1 MKELFLNRRFFMFL
15 WGGVFALLLT
25 FVFPRV
31 YPWVIWALGCG
42 GGLVVVDITLLY
54 GFGKAF
60 GAQRIVGDKF
70 SNGEENPVRIRVEN
84 KYPFAV
90 RVRVVDEAP
99 VEFQERNNSL
109 NFCLSSHEHKEGT
122 YFLRPVKR
130 GGLPVRA
137 GQGIRD
143 LPFVAGRT
151 PLFLRKRKGSGGLS
165 FLCLYAE
172 IRITGIYRPAVR

>member
-130 GGLPVRA
+130 GLTGSA

-151 PLFLRKRKGSGGLS
+151 PLFLRKKRKWRFILP
-165 FLCLYAE
+165 CLYAE

>member
-54 GFGKAF
+54 GFGKAC

-70 SNGEENPVRIRVEN
+70 SNGKKIR
-84 KYPFAV
+84 Y
-90 RVRVVDEAP
+90 
-99 VEFQERNNSL
+99 
-109 NFCLSSHEHKEGT
+109 
-122 YFLRPVKR
+122 
-130 GGLPVRA
+130 
-137 GQGIRD
+137 
-143 LPFVAGRT
+143 
-151 PLFLRKRKGSGGLS
+151 GSGWKTSILLRSGCVS
-165 FLCLYAE
+165 
-172 IRITGIYRPAVR
+172 

>member
-54 GFGKAF
+54 GFGKAC

-70 SNGEENPVRIRVEN
+70 SNGEENPEKAGMIGGW
-84 KYPFAV
+84 KT
-90 RVRVVDEAP
+90 
-99 VEFQERNNSL
+99 SIL
-109 NFCLSSHEHKEGT
+109 
-122 YFLRPVKR
+122 LR
-130 GGLPVRA
+130 
-137 GQGIRD
+137 
-143 LPFVAGRT
+143 
-151 PLFLRKRKGSGGLS
+151 SGCVS
-165 FLCLYAE
+165 
-172 IRITGIYRPAVR
+172 

>member
-54 GFGKAF
+54 GFGKAC

-70 SNGEENPVRIRVEN
+70 SNGEENPVRIHLWRH
-84 KYPFAV
+84 
-90 RVRVVDEAP
+90 
-99 VEFQERNNSL
+99 Q
-109 NFCLSSHEHKEGT
+109 
-122 YFLRPVKR
+122 
-130 GGLPVRA
+130 
-137 GQGIRD
+137 
-143 LPFVAGRT
+143 AGR
-151 PLFLRKRKGSGGLS
+151 PGRHRKGFPDESGDKSLPGPDRYRRPGDHTDRSRYVCLL
-165 FLCLYAE
+165 FGQLQLC
-172 IRITGIYRPAVR
+172 GIQPESCPDPQNRPEERLHIHPSDHRGNRG

>member
-54 GFGKAF
+54 GFGKAC

-99 VEFQERNNSL
+99 AALNSPKPSRTAVPPRRTQPIEKQNASEAFKSSDFL
-109 NFCLSSHEHKEGT
+109 FRCRIILSHRSPSSRS
-122 YFLRPVKR
+122 LARR
-130 GGLPVRA
+130 
-137 GQGIRD
+137 
-143 LPFVAGRT
+143 
-151 PLFLRKRKGSGGLS
+151 
-165 FLCLYAE
+165 
-172 IRITGIYRPAVR
+172 

>member
-54 GFGKAF
+54 GFGKAC

-99 VEFQERNNSL
+99 VEFQERKSTL
-109 NFCLSSHEHKEGT
+109 EQIFRQRHEK
-122 YFLRPVKR
+122 FAP
-130 GGLPVRA
+130 
-137 GQGIRD
+137 
-143 LPFVAGRT
+143 
-151 PLFLRKRKGSGGLS
+151 
-165 FLCLYAE
+165 
-172 IRITGIYRPAVR
+172 

>member
-54 GFGKAF
+54 GFGKAC

-130 GGLPVRA
+130 GAYRFGQVRVFVTSRLS
-137 GQGIRD
+137 QVERRYSIGID
-143 LPFVAGRT
+143 
-151 PLFLRKRKGSGGLS
+151 
-165 FLCLYAE
+165 
-172 IRITGIYRPAVR
+172 

>member
-54 GFGKAF
+54 GFGKAC

-99 VEFQERNNSL
+99 VEFQERNSTL
-109 NFCLSSHEHKEGT
+109 EQIFRQRHENFA
-122 YFLRPVKR
+122 P
-130 GGLPVRA
+130 
-137 GQGIRD
+137 
-143 LPFVAGRT
+143 
-151 PLFLRKRKGSGGLS
+151 
-165 FLCLYAE
+165 
-172 IRITGIYRPAVR
+172 